1 MMNQSG
7 LFTRWYQ
14 ELAGF
19 NFTMVHK
26 KGKKNSK
33 ADALSPSTHM
43 AEARPPE
50 EDQYA
55 EFFKVYEP
63 VIRFEGGVNKI
74 QQIQRS
80 LIEITE
86 EQSKNQ
92 VWRKVI
98 RWVEDSYQRRWRR
111 EVSLGRA
118 FYF

>member
-1 MMNQSG
+1 MKNQSG

-14 ELAGF
+14 ELAGLD
-19 NFTMVHK
+19 FTVIHK
-26 KGKKNSK
+26 KGKENSNP
-33 ADALSPSTHM
+33 DALSRSSNM
-43 AEARPPE
+43 AKALTLEEAK
-50 EDQYA
+50 YA
-55 EFFKVYEP
+55 KFYKIDEP

-98 RWVEDSYQRRWRR
+98 SWVEDSYQRRWRR
-111 EVSLGRA
+111 EVKKEKSW
-118 FYF
+118 